1 MAAVVLMNLGGP
13 STLDDV
19 RPFLR
24 NLFSDPMI
32 IELPGGRLVQPLF
45 ARMIS
50 TFRSPKVRGYYA
62 QIGGGSPLLRITRVQ
77 AAGLEAE
84 LERRGFAG
92 TRVPIAMRYTSPT
105 SEDVVAA
112 LRDAGETRA
121 IALPLYPHECVATT
135 GSSLDAL
142 MRARDRIA
150 PGLEIVPI
158 RSYHLDPGYL
168 ASIVERIHETLAAL
182 SEADRRAAL
191 ILFSAHGVPESL
203 PRRGDPYV
211 GQIRE
216 TVDAV
221 VNILDVPNEHRLAFQ
236 SRTGPVRWVGPGT
249 DETIDRLAGH
259 PCVVVVPIAFVSD
272 HIETL
277 YEIDI
282 LFRDLAAGVGIR
294 RFVRV
299 GSLNDSA
306 RFVSALADLV
316 VPLLQGG
323 N

>member
-1 MAAVVLMNLGGP
+1 MAAIVLMNLGGP

-32 IELPGGRLVQPLF
+32 IELPGGRLTQPLF
-45 ARMIS
+45 ARLIS
-50 TFRSPKVRGYYA
+50 TLRAPKVRRYYE
-62 QIGGGSPLLRITRVQ
+62 QIGGGSPLLRLTRAQ
-77 AAGLEAE
+77 AVGLARE
-84 LERRGFAG
+84 LEGRGIG
-92 TRVPIAMRYTSPT
+92 HPRIVIAMRYTAPDS
-105 SEDVVAA
+105 DAA
-112 LRDAGETRA
+112 IRALAEAGERRL

-135 GSSLDAL
+135 GSSLAAL
-142 MRARDRIA
+142 EAARDRLA
-150 PGLEIVPI
+150 PGMEIVPV
-158 RSYHLDPGYL
+158 RGYHLDEGYVE
-168 ASIVERIHETLAAL
+168 AVVERIRETFASL
-182 SEADRRAAL
+182 EERERGEAL

-211 GQIRE
+211 AQIRE
-216 TVDAV
+216 TVAEV
-221 VNILDVPNEHRLAFQ
+221 VHRLALPNEHRLAFQ

-249 DETIDRLAGH
+249 EETIEELAGH

-282 LFRDLAAGVGIR
+282 LFRGTAERAGIGK
-294 RFVRV
+294 FVRV

-306 RFVSALADLV
+306 RFARALADIV
-316 VPLLQGG
+316 EPLLREER
-323 N
+323 

>member
-1 MAAVVLMNLGGP
+1 MNLGGP

-19 RPFLR
+19 RPFLK

-32 IELPGGRLVQPLF
+32 IELPGGRLTQPLF

-50 TFRSPKVRGYYA
+50 TLRSPKVRGYYA
-62 QIGGGSPLLRITRVQ
+62 RIGGGSPLLRLTLEQ
-77 AAGLEAE
+77 ATGLRGE
-84 LERRGFAG
+84 LEGRGLGA
-92 TRVPIAMRYTSPT
+92 TRITIAMRYTAPDS
-105 SEDVVAA
+105 SEAIRT
-112 LRDAGETRA
+112 LRDAGEVRA

-135 GSSLDAL
+135 GSSLAEL
-142 MRARDRIA
+142 EAARDRLA
-150 PGLEIVPI
+150 PRMEIVPV

-168 ASIVERIHETLAAL
+168 ESVVERIRETLARL
-182 SEADRRAAL
+182 DDRERDEAL

-216 TVDAV
+216 TVAAIV
-221 VNILDVPNEHRLAFQ
+221 RMLALSNEHRLAFQ

-249 DETIDRLAGH
+249 DEMIEELAGH

-282 LFRDLAAGVGIR
+282 LFKEIAEKVGIGK
-294 RFVRV
+294 FVRV
-299 GSLNDSA
+299 GSLNGSA
-306 RFVSALADLV
+306 RFARALADLV
-316 VPLLQGG
+316 EPLLRETG
-323 N
+323 